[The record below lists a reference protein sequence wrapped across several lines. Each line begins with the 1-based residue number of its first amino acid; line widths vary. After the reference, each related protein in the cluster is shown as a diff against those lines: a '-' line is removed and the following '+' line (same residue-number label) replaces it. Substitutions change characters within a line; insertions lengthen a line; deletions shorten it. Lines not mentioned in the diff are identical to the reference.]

1 MATLQ
6 QRITLLAQ
14 GIATDIKGLKTD
26 TGVLANLTTT
36 AKGNLVAAINE
47 LQGVIAAATNI
58 DDTKG
63 NGDTTFT
70 WSADKIYD
78 TIEAAKTAVKNDLL
92 GGAAAAFD
100 TLKELEDALGAD
112 ASFATTIAAEL
123 NNRVRF
129 DSVQSLTNPQ
139 KQQAR
144 DNIGAISGADLTA
157 AIGDPDT
164 DLVALY
170 EAAKV

>member
-1 MATLQ
+1 MNLQ

-14 GIATDIKGLKTD
+14 GIAVDIKGLRTD
-26 TGVLANLTTT
+26 VGSLSALTTT
-36 AKGNLVAAINE
+36 AKSSLVAAINE

-63 NGDTTFT
+63 NGDTGFT
-70 WSADKIYD
+70 WSADKIFD

-112 ASFATTIAAEL
+112 ANFATTIAGEL
-123 NNRVRF
+123 ANRVRF
-129 DSVQSLTNPQ
+129 DAAQTLTNPQ

-144 DNIGAISGADLTA
+144 DNIGAISGADLTT

>member
-1 MATLQ
+1 MNLQ

-14 GIATDIKGLKTD
+14 GIATDIKGL
-26 TGVLANLTTT
+26 TTNQGSLSGLNT
-36 AKGNLVAAINE
+36 NAKNNLVAAINE

-78 TIEAAKTAVKNDLL
+78 TIEAAKIAVKNDLL

-100 TLKELEDALGAD
+100 TLKELQDALGAD
-112 ASFATTIAAEL
+112 AAFATTIATEL
-123 NNRVRF
+123 GNRVRF
-129 DSVQSLTNPQ
+129 DAAQTLTNAQ
-139 KQQAR
+139 KLQAR
-144 DNIGAISGADLTA
+144 ENIGAISAADLTT

-164 DLVALY
+164 DLVAAY
-170 EAAKV
+170 EAAKA